1 MTAPGITHVRID
13 LTIDSKV
20 TRSNSNTSFAFVH
33 DDDDAT
39 GVGLSACLESDCLL
53 SSEWN

>member
-20 TRSNSNTSFAFVH
+20 TRSNSNSSFAFVH
-33 DDDDAT
+33 DDAT